1 MTGIERFNSYLNE
14 WEVLADKAN
23 ASGNIAEYCLNNNAR
38 TIFFMLEALC
48 KVYKSLHNEKMFSK
62 QGDRFKEIEDLLGDM
77 DHYRECI
84 DDYKKRE
91 NAAGEV
97 LKFYETKY
105 EEARNKLNT
114 LLIEKD
120 WLNGKRIRKL
130 RKKFDEADWLSKK
143 EEVYAFRKYYL
154 DEIDEFKDLYAAT
167 GNFTLIEDHLHEFRR
182 RLRWFSIY
190 PHALQGAVQ
199 FTEDTAIPDEL
210 VKYQTEVVISSPFN
224 KFPAHGDQTYVLTLE
239 KSRFLAL
246 SWIIDALGKLK
257 DKALLEENLTKAVE
271 ATNSTQ
277 SLLNSTQFEK
287 EILRDTNNIMHTFMA
302 DRVLENMVREV
313 KKL

>member
-1 MTGIERFNSYLNE
+1 
-14 WEVLADKAN
+14 
-23 ASGNIAEYCLNNNAR
+23 
-38 TIFFMLEALC
+38 MLEALC

-97 LKFYETKY
+97 MKFYETKY
-105 EEARNKLNT
+105 EEARNELNT

-224 KFPAHGDQTYVLTLE
+224 KFPAPGDQTYVLTLE

-246 SWIIDALGKLK
+246 SWMIDALGKLK

-287 EILRDTNNIMHTFMA
+287 EILRDANNIMHTFMA